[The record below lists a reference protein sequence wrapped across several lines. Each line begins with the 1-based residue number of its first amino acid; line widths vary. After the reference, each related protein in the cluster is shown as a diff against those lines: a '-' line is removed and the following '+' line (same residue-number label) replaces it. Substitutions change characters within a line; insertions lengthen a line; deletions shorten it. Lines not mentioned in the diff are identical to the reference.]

1 MTTTIPF
8 LKAHGA
14 RNDFLLT
21 WAHEVPAGIDLHQ
34 TAIAIC
40 DRHAGVGADGWQ
52 ILDRETLALRLI
64 NSDGSDSEISGN
76 GTRCAAAMAVAAG
89 AAREHVT
96 IRTGAG
102 EKHLT
107 LKQRQGNRF
116 LFEMDMGMPELREET
131 EIEGYPAVVMWVG
144 NPQCALMVDEF
155 PENWREIGRRV
166 EWMERFPRRTNVSF
180 VKRLDAER
188 IAVRFW
194 ERGAGATQSSGTGS
208 TGALFAAMQ
217 RAPMGAAVTV
227 ETEAGPLHF
236 RREGTLLLTGPAEL
250 IARGEFLLSGA

>member
-1 MTTTIPF
+1 MMNQIPF

-21 WAHEVPAGIDLHQ
+21 WAHDVPADTDLHKV
-34 TAIAIC
+34 AIAIC

-52 ILDRETLALRLI
+52 ILDRDTLALRLI

-76 GTRCAAAMAVAAG
+76 GTRCAAAMAVDAGLAADQ
-89 AAREHVT
+89 VT

-107 LKQRQGNRF
+107 LKRREGNRF
-116 LFEMDMGMPELREET
+116 LFEMDMGLPELREET
-131 EIEGYPAVVMWVG
+131 EIEGFPAIVMWVG

-155 PENWREIGRRV
+155 PDNWRDIGRRV
-166 EWMERFPRRTNVSF
+166 EWMDRFPRRTNVSF
-180 VKRLDAER
+180 VKRLDARR

-217 RAPMGAAVTV
+217 RGAMDGTVTV
-227 ETEAGPLHF
+227 ETEAGPLEF
-236 RREGTLLLTGPAEL
+236 RRESTLFLTGPAEL
-250 IARGEFLLSGA
+250 TARGEFFDRE